1 VFPWLLVTLAAAGG
15 MIGAVV
21 KAGGETFA
29 GAWWWHLLGHVGTGI
44 VLGLVFYALVLFGE
58 VASIPQLAIPLGQ
71 LPTTNE
77 LGAVILGFF
86 GGYLARAWLPTPEQ
100 A

>member
-1 VFPWLLVTLAAAGG
+1 
-15 MIGAVV
+15 
-21 KAGGETFA
+21 
-29 GAWWWHLLGHVGTGI
+29 
-44 VLGLVFYALVLFGE
+44 LGLVFYALVLFGV